1 MDGRTRLAL
10 GGGSAFVVAAMA
22 LGSVLATNAAALT
35 ESPGRTIQSPRVDIT
50 AAPRVT
56 AATPAPSATQETA
69 TTTRADVV
77 EATETVTAP
86 APVIV
91 PERVGPAPDAEPA
104 PEHTPDYA
112 EVVAAFAAEDWG
124 LVAAWADEY
133 GWSGAQIREWFR
145 TWKGETDTSPPSL
158 STERPADREST
169 TELHEKDGVDDRRS
183 WSKPGDDA
191 GPMPAP
197 SGITSRDGRSAQR
210 DGVESRSHGSPDRR
224 D

>member
-10 GGGSAFVVAAMA
+10 GGGSAFVVAAIA
-22 LGSVLATNAAALT
+22 LGSVLATNAAALAD
-35 ESPGRTIQSPRVDIT
+35 SPGRTILGPRVDIT
-50 AAPRVT
+50 AAPRV
-56 AATPAPSATQETA
+56 APATPAPAVT
-69 TTTRADVV
+69 ADV
-77 EATETVTAP
+77 AASARPGPTPPTETVTAP

-91 PERVGPAPDAEPA
+91 PGPGRPA
-104 PEHTPDYA
+104 QDTESVPEHTPEYD

-145 TWKGETDTSPPSL
+145 SWKGETDTPPPSHGAEHATNQEL
-158 STERPADREST
+158 T
-169 TELHEKDGVDDRRS
+169 TELHEKHGDDRRS

-210 DGVESRSHGSPDRR
+210 DGVEGRSHGSPDRG